1 MPFKGGLCIVNQMPI
16 NKYKPEN
23 ILRLLEF
30 MDKMLRINPYHLKF
44 CDEKHLKWAKLFNR
58 KGRSDLLAGK
68 VKPLLVDSDWR
79 NTYTIIGFCGIV
91 PNTKAF
97 SYVLCDGMNNV
108 AVFSKTVI
116 RMVATGFLRQGDGLV
131 VILAGALFY
140 GTVTFQKKLVS
151 IFLYLLSTN

>member
-44 CDEKHLKWAKLFNR
+44 CDKKHLKWAKLFNR

-79 NTYTIIGFCGIV
+79 NTYTIIGFYGIT
-91 PNTKAF
+91 PDTKAF
-97 SYVLCDGMNNV
+97 LYVLHDGMNNA
-108 AVFSKTVI
+108 AVFSETVS
-116 RMVATGFLRQGDGLV
+116 RMVATGFLWQGDVLV
-131 VILAGALFY
+131 LDNAAIHTENPQLLVTIY
-140 GTVTFQKKLVS
+140 GTS
-151 IFLYLLSTN
+151 MES